1 VGYGVGQYIQRA
13 TEKTVSVHVSLTV
26 AVFVRLKDY
35 GTIFAYYRLCYLL
48 VASFFAS
55 SRFTT

>member
-26 AVFVRLKDY
+26 AVFVRLKD
-35 GTIFAYYRLCYLL
+35 
-48 VASFFAS
+48 
-55 SRFTT
+55 